1 MRVMMTGGTGMIGS
15 PLAKRLLEKGH
26 EVLILSRSHI
36 GEGSSSKLRFVK
48 WNGRTLGEWVDQLAG
63 VDAIINL
70 AGENI
75 GAMRWSKKRKDLI
88 LGSRVTAGE
97 TLTQAIGKASIKPKV
112 FIQASAIGFYGTN
125 DQGLITEESL
135 SGNDFLAD
143 ISKKWERSSFEIE
156 SMGIRRVIIRTGVVL
171 SRQEGAL
178 GRMLLPFKFFIG
190 GPLGSGRQMVSWIHL
205 EDEISAI
212 CFLLENGN
220 TRGIYNLT
228 SPAPAPNAELG
239 KLIARITHRPFWLPV
254 PEFALRFLLGEMSTV
269 VLDGQSV
276 IPERLLEAGFRFKFK
291 DISSAL
297 MDILA

>member
-178 GRMLLPFKFFIG
+178 GRMLLPFKFYIG